1 MHTLK
6 QLTQRQYFL
15 MGLCPT
21 DTSAVQCSESE
32 NSIVVMET
40 TVFVEKLK
48 FNPGLFRILKKEK
61 GRSVFHIKKW
71 LVNYMNLSVP
81 LIGLPTT
88 QAVSS
93 PIWGL

>member
-1 MHTLK
+1 M
-6 QLTQRQYFL
+6 
-15 MGLCPT
+15 
-21 DTSAVQCSESE
+21 
-32 NSIVVMET
+32 
-40 TVFVEKLK
+40 EKLK

-71 LVNYMNLSVP
+71 LVNYMNLTVP

-93 PIWGL
+93 HIWGLQGFTTFIIPVHLVKLRSKHQLVI